1 MKVRFHLAKGQNYMK
16 WQIKE
21 KNGLTYYYD
30 PDQVN
35 MILENCELHNS
46 RKTAEGIFNG
56 GNKTVCSWIECD
68 RVFVYNAVG
77 DTDYENQLS
86 YNPRVKPNW
95 VDSEGNNVDGK
106 RYDKIV
112 TKGRKCFHA
121 NSEYIHIGS
130 E

>member
-56 GNKTVCSWIECD
+56 ANKTVCSWIECE
-68 RVFVYNAVG
+68 RVFVYNRID
-77 DTDYENQLS
+77 DTDFPNCDNQLS
-86 YNPRVKPNW
+86 YNPRIKPNW
-95 VDSEGNNVDGK
+95 VDSEGNNVDGHSYNK
-106 RYDKIV
+106 LV
-112 TKGRKCFHA
+112 TKGRKVFA
-121 NSEYIHIGS
+121 L
-130 E
+130 